1 MSSAADVGSKR
12 SRVSLGAL
20 KPLAPYALAHR
31 GRIGLALIALTVA
44 SAATLVVPIA
54 VRRMI
59 DFGFSDS
66 NAGLIRAYFLAMIGV
81 VAVLALAS
89 GARYYLVMTL
99 GERVV
104 ADLRAD
110 LFGHLTRLD
119 PSFFDAEKTGDIASR
134 LSADTT
140 QLKATFGSSASLAL
154 RNLFL
159 FVGAMTMMVV
169 TSPKLSAFVLAA
181 IPIIV
186 LPLYAAGRSVR
197 ERSRRAQDRL
207 ADATAFATESLS
219 AVRVMQS
226 FLAERFTASRYREAA
241 FGAYEAAR
249 TMTQARAIVTAAAI
263 FLAFG
268 SVVVV
273 LWLGAQ
279 EVIARKMTG
288 GTLSQFVL
296 FAVFGAGALGQLSE
310 VWNEVSQA
318 AGAAGRI
325 GEIMAVKPRIVA
337 PPQPLRLAKPVRGE
351 FAFQNVCF
359 AYPGREDDAVL
370 RDVSFRIAPGETVA
384 IVGPSGAGKS
394 TLFQLALR
402 FYDPASGA
410 VTLDGVD
417 VSKLDPADLRA
428 EIALVPQD
436 AFIFGATVADN
447 IAYGAPGATREAVV
461 AAAQQAAADGFIS
474 NLPRGY
480 DTQLGER
487 GVTLSG
493 GERQRIAIAR
503 AILKNAPVLLL
514 DEATSALDAENET
527 LVQGALETLMKGR
540 STLVIA
546 HRLATIVNADRIFVI
561 EAGRLVEEGSHASL
575 MAANGLYARL
585 ARLQFETGAAALTAV
600 ARPVGAV
607 WRARIRLDSWASATY
622 LRAFGLR
629 HAGSRRRGFGADR
642 AFSRGWAPKPVT
654 TQSRSWS

>member
-1 MSSAADVGSKR
+1 MSSADAGSKR
-12 SRVSLGAL
+12 SRVSFGAL
-20 KPLAPYALAHR
+20 KPLAPYAFAHR
-31 GRIGLALIALTVA
+31 TRIVLALIALAIA

-59 DFGFSDS
+59 DFGFSDA

-110 LFGHLTRLD
+110 LFSHLTRLD

-159 FVGAMTMMVV
+159 FVGAITMMVF

-181 IPIIV
+181 IPVIV

-226 FLAERFTASRYREAA
+226 FLAEKFTASRYREAA

-249 TMTQARAIVTAAAI
+249 AMTQARAIVTAAAI

-268 SVVVV
+268 SVVFV
-273 LWLGAQ
+273 LWLGAR
-279 EVIARKMTG
+279 EVITHRMTG
-288 GTLSQFVL
+288 GALSQFVL

-325 GEIMAVKPRIVA
+325 GEILGVQPRIVA
-337 PPQPLRLAKPVRGE
+337 PAEPLKLVTPVRGE
-351 FAFQNVCF
+351 LAFRNVSF
-359 AYPGREDDAVL
+359 AYPGREDDPVL

-402 FYDPASGA
+402 FYDTAGGA
-410 VTLDGVD
+410 VTLDGID
-417 VSKLDPADLRA
+417 VSRLDPADLRA

-436 AFIFGATVADN
+436 AFIFGASVADN
-447 IAYGAPGATREAVV
+447 IAYGAPGATREAI
-461 AAAQQAAADGFIS
+461 AAAAGQAAADGFIS
-474 NLPRGY
+474 ALPQGF
-480 DTQLGER
+480 DTLLGER
-487 GVTLSG
+487 GATLSG

-514 DEATSALDAENET
+514 DEATSALDAESET

-546 HRLATIVNADRIFVI
+546 HRLATIVNADRILVI
-561 EAGRLVEEGSHASL
+561 EAGRVVEEGSHASL

-585 ARLQFETGAAALTAV
+585 ARLQFETGATALTA
-600 ARPVGAV
+600 AA
-607 WRARIRLDSWASATY
+607 
-622 LRAFGLR
+622 
-629 HAGSRRRGFGADR
+629 
-642 AFSRGWAPKPVT
+642 
-654 TQSRSWS
+654 Q

>member
-1 MSSAADVGSKR
+1 MSSADPGSKR
-12 SRVSLGAL
+12 SRVSLAAL
-20 KPLAPYALAHR
+20 RPLAPYALVHR
-31 GRIGLALIALTVA
+31 TRIVLALVALTIA
-44 SAATLVVPIA
+44 SGATLVVPIA

-59 DFGFSDS
+59 DFGFSDA

-110 LFGHLTRLD
+110 LFSHLTRLD

-140 QLKATFGSSASLAL
+140 QLKATFGTSASLAL

-159 FVGAMTMMVV
+159 FVGAIAMMVV

-181 IPIIV
+181 IPVIV

-226 FLAERFTASRYREAA
+226 FQAERFTAGRYREAA

-249 TMTQARAIVTAAAI
+249 AMSQARALVTTAAI

-268 SVVVV
+268 SVVFV
-273 LWLGAQ
+273 LWLGAR
-279 EVIARKMTG
+279 EVIAHRMTG
-288 GTLSQFVL
+288 GALSQFVL

-325 GEIMAVKPRIVA
+325 GEIMGVKPRIVA
-337 PPQPLRLAKPVRGE
+337 PAEPIKLAKPVRGE
-351 FAFQNVCF
+351 LAFRNVSF
-359 AYPGREDDAVL
+359 AYPGREDDPVL
-370 RDVSFRIAPGETVA
+370 RNVSFGVAPGETVA

-402 FYDPASGA
+402 FYDNEGGA
-410 VTLDGVD
+410 VTLDGAD
-417 VSKLDPADLRA
+417 VSRLDPASLRA

-436 AFIFGATVADN
+436 AFIFGASVAEN
-447 IAYGAPGATREAVV
+447 IAYGAPAATREAVV
-461 AAAQQAAADGFIS
+461 AAARQAAADGFIS
-474 NLPRGY
+474 ALPRGY
-480 DTQLGER
+480 DTLLGER

-540 STLVIA
+540 TTLVIA
-546 HRLATIVNADRIFVI
+546 HRLATIVNAHRILVI
-561 EAGRLVEEGSHASL
+561 EAGRLVEEGDHPSL

-585 ARLQFETGAAALTAV
+585 ARLQFETGAAALTA
-600 ARPVGAV
+600 
-607 WRARIRLDSWASATY
+607 ATE
-622 LRAFGLR
+622 A
-629 HAGSRRRGFGADR
+629 A
-642 AFSRGWAPKPVT
+642 
-654 TQSRSWS
+654 Q

>member
-1 MSSAADVGSKR
+1 MSSADTGSKR
-12 SRVSLGAL
+12 SRVSLSAL
-20 KPLAPYALAHR
+20 KPLAPYAFAHR
-31 GRIGLALIALTVA
+31 TRIVLALIALAIA

-59 DFGFSDS
+59 DFGFSDA

-110 LFGHLTRLD
+110 LFSHLTRLD

-159 FVGAMTMMVV
+159 FVGAITMMVF

-181 IPIIV
+181 IPVIV

-226 FLAERFTASRYREAA
+226 FLAEKFTASRYREAA
-241 FGAYEAAR
+241 LGAYEAAR
-249 TMTQARAIVTAAAI
+249 AMTQARAIVTAAAI

-279 EVIARKMTG
+279 EVIAGAMTG
-288 GTLSQFVL
+288 GALSQFVL

-337 PPQPLRLAKPVRGE
+337 PAQPVKLAKPVRGE
-351 FAFQNVCF
+351 FAFQNVHF
-359 AYPGREDDAVL
+359 AYPGRHDDSVL
-370 RDVSFRIAPGETVA
+370 RAVSFRVAPGETVA

-402 FYDPASGA
+402 FYDPGSGS
-410 VTLDGVD
+410 VMLDGVD
-417 VSKLDPADLRA
+417 ISKLDPADLRA

-461 AAAQQAAADGFIS
+461 AAAKQAAADDFIS
-474 NLPRGY
+474 AMPQGY
-480 DTQLGER
+480 DTALGER

-514 DEATSALDAENET
+514 DEATSALDAESET

-546 HRLATIVNADRIFVI
+546 HRLATIVNAHRILVI

-585 ARLQFETGAAALTAV
+585 ARLQFETGAAALTA
-600 ARPVGAV
+600 AAE
-607 WRARIRLDSWASATY
+607 AA
-622 LRAFGLR
+622 
-629 HAGSRRRGFGADR
+629 
-642 AFSRGWAPKPVT
+642 
-654 TQSRSWS
+654 Q

>member
-1 MSSAADVGSKR
+1 MSSTDTGSKR
-12 SRVSLGAL
+12 SRVSLAAL

-31 GRIGLALIALTVA
+31 GRIVLALIALALA

-110 LFGHLTRLD
+110 LFSHLTRLD
-119 PSFFDAEKTGDIASR
+119 PSFFDGEKTGDIASR

-159 FVGAMTMMVV
+159 FVGAITMMVF

-181 IPIIV
+181 IPVIV

-249 TMTQARAIVTAAAI
+249 TMIQARAIVTAVAI

-279 EVIARKMTG
+279 EVIAGNMTG
-288 GTLSQFVL
+288 GALSQFVL

-325 GEIMAVKPRIVA
+325 GEIMAVQPRIVA
-337 PPQPLRLAKPVRGE
+337 PPQPLRLAKPLRGE
-351 FAFQNVCF
+351 LAFHDVRF
-359 AYPGREDDAVL
+359 AYPGREDGSVL

-402 FYDPASGA
+402 FYDPGSGA
-410 VTLDGVD
+410 VMLDGVD
-417 VSKLDPADLRA
+417 ISKLDPVELRA

-461 AAAQQAAADGFIS
+461 AAAKRAAADSFIS
-474 NLPRGY
+474 AMPQGY
-480 DTQLGER
+480 DTALGER

-514 DEATSALDAENET
+514 DEATSALDAESET

-546 HRLATIVNADRIFVI
+546 HRLATIVNAHRILVV
-561 EAGRLVEEGSHASL
+561 EAGRVVEEGSHASL

-585 ARLQFETGAAALTAV
+585 ARLQFETGAAALTA
-600 ARPVGAV
+600 AAE
-607 WRARIRLDSWASATY
+607 AA
-622 LRAFGLR
+622 
-629 HAGSRRRGFGADR
+629 
-642 AFSRGWAPKPVT
+642 
-654 TQSRSWS
+654 Q

>member
-1 MSSAADVGSKR
+1 MSSADPGSKR
-12 SRVSLGAL
+12 SRVSLAAL
-20 KPLAPYALAHR
+20 RPLAPYALVHR
-31 GRIGLALIALTVA
+31 TRIVLALVALTIA
-44 SAATLVVPIA
+44 SGATLVVPIA

-59 DFGFSDS
+59 DFGFSDA

-110 LFGHLTRLD
+110 LFSHLTRLD

-140 QLKATFGSSASLAL
+140 QLKATFGASASLAL

-159 FVGAMTMMVV
+159 FVGAIAMMVV

-181 IPIIV
+181 IPVIV

-226 FLAERFTASRYREAA
+226 FQAERFTAGRYREAA

-249 TMTQARAIVTAAAI
+249 AMSQARALVTTAAI

-268 SVVVV
+268 SVVFV
-273 LWLGAQ
+273 LWLGAR
-279 EVIARKMTG
+279 EVIAHRMTG
-288 GTLSQFVL
+288 GALSQFVL

-325 GEIMAVKPRIVA
+325 GEIMGVKPRIVA
-337 PPQPLRLAKPVRGE
+337 PAEPIKLAKPVRGE
-351 FAFQNVCF
+351 LAFRNVSF
-359 AYPGREDDAVL
+359 AYPGREDDPVL
-370 RDVSFRIAPGETVA
+370 RNVSFGVAPGETVA

-402 FYDPASGA
+402 FYDNEGGA
-410 VTLDGVD
+410 VTLDGAD
-417 VSKLDPADLRA
+417 VSRLDPASLRA

-436 AFIFGATVADN
+436 AFIFGASVAEN
-447 IAYGAPGATREAVV
+447 IAYGAPAATREAVV
-461 AAAQQAAADGFIS
+461 AAARQAAADGFIS
-474 NLPRGY
+474 ALPRGY
-480 DTQLGER
+480 DTLLGER

-540 STLVIA
+540 TTLVIA
-546 HRLATIVNADRIFVI
+546 HRLATIVNAHRILVI
-561 EAGRLVEEGSHASL
+561 EAGRLVEEGDHPSL

-585 ARLQFETGAAALTAV
+585 ARLQFETGAAALTA
-600 ARPVGAV
+600 
-607 WRARIRLDSWASATY
+607 ATE
-622 LRAFGLR
+622 A
-629 HAGSRRRGFGADR
+629 A
-642 AFSRGWAPKPVT
+642 
-654 TQSRSWS
+654 Q

>member
-1 MSSAADVGSKR
+1 MSSADAGSKR

-20 KPLAPYALAHR
+20 KPLAPYAFAHR
-31 GRIGLALIALTVA
+31 TRIVLALIALAIA

-59 DFGFSDS
+59 DFGFSDA

-110 LFGHLTRLD
+110 LFSHLTRLD
-119 PSFFDAEKTGDIASR
+119 PSFFDGEKTGDIASR

-140 QLKATFGSSASLAL
+140 QLKATFSSSASLAL

-159 FVGAMTMMVV
+159 FVGAVTMMVF

-181 IPIIV
+181 IPVIV

-226 FLAERFTASRYREAA
+226 FLAEKFTASRYREAA

-249 TMTQARAIVTAAAI
+249 AMTQARAIVTSAAI

-279 EVIARKMTG
+279 EVIAGSMTG
-288 GTLSQFVL
+288 GALSQFVL

-325 GEIMAVKPRIVA
+325 GEIMAVQPRIVA
-337 PPQPLRLAKPVRGE
+337 PAQPMKLAKPVRGE
-351 FAFQNVCF
+351 LAFHDVCF
-359 AYPGREDDAVL
+359 AYPGREGGAVL
-370 RDVSFRIAPGETVA
+370 RDVSFRVAPGETVA

-394 TLFQLALR
+394 TLFQLGLR
-402 FYDPASGA
+402 FYDPGSGS
-410 VTLDGVD
+410 VMLDGID
-417 VSKLDPADLRA
+417 ISKLDPANLRA
-428 EIALVPQD
+428 EIAVVPQD
-436 AFIFGATVADN
+436 AFIFGASVADN
-447 IAYGAPGATREAVV
+447 IAYGAPGATYEALV
-461 AAAQQAAADGFIS
+461 AAAKQAAADGFIS
-474 NLPRGY
+474 AMPQGY
-480 DTQLGER
+480 DTPLGER

-514 DEATSALDAENET
+514 DEATSALDAESET

-546 HRLATIVNADRIFVI
+546 HRLATIVNADRILVI
-561 EAGRLVEEGSHASL
+561 DAGRVVEEGSHTSL
-575 MAANGLYARL
+575 MAANGLYSRL
-585 ARLQFETGAAALTAV
+585 ARLQFETGAAALTA
-600 ARPVGAV
+600 
-607 WRARIRLDSWASATY
+607 ATEAA
-622 LRAFGLR
+622 L
-629 HAGSRRRGFGADR
+629 
-642 AFSRGWAPKPVT
+642 
-654 TQSRSWS
+654 

>member
-1 MSSAADVGSKR
+1 MSSAADAGSKR

-31 GRIGLALIALTVA
+31 GRIVLALIALAIA

-110 LFGHLTRLD
+110 LFSHLTRLD
-119 PSFFDAEKTGDIASR
+119 PSFFDGEKTGDIASR

-159 FVGAMTMMVV
+159 FVGAITMMVF

-226 FLAERFTASRYREAA
+226 FLAERFTASRYRDAA

-249 TMTQARAIVTAAAI
+249 AMSQARALVTAAAL

-279 EVIARKMTG
+279 EVIAHRMTG
-288 GTLSQFVL
+288 GALSQFVL

-325 GEIMAVKPRIVA
+325 GEIMAVQPRIVA
-337 PPQPLRLAKPVRGE
+337 PAQPMKLAKPVRGE
-351 FAFQNVCF
+351 LAFHDVCF
-359 AYPGREDDAVL
+359 AYPGREDGAVL
-370 RDVSFRIAPGETVA
+370 RDVGFRVAPGETVA

-402 FYDPASGA
+402 FYDPGSGS
-410 VTLDGVD
+410 VMLDGVD
-417 VSKLDPADLRA
+417 IARLDPVDLRA

-461 AAAQQAAADGFIS
+461 AAAKQAAADGFIS
-474 NLPRGY
+474 ALPQGY
-480 DTQLGER
+480 DTPLGER

-514 DEATSALDAENET
+514 DEATSALDAESET

-546 HRLATIVNADRIFVI
+546 HRLATIVNAHRILVI
-561 EAGRLVEEGSHASL
+561 EAGCVVEEGSHASL

-585 ARLQFETGAAALTAV
+585 ARLQFETGAAALTAT
-600 ARPVGAV
+600 AEA
-607 WRARIRLDSWASATY
+607 A
-622 LRAFGLR
+622 
-629 HAGSRRRGFGADR
+629 
-642 AFSRGWAPKPVT
+642 
-654 TQSRSWS
+654 Q

>member
-1 MSSAADVGSKR
+1 MSSAADAGKK
-12 SRVSLGAL
+12 SRVSLRAL

-31 GRIGLALIALTVA
+31 KRIVLALIALAIA
-44 SAATLVVPIA
+44 SGATLVVPIA

-59 DFGFSDS
+59 DYGFSDA

-81 VAVLALAS
+81 VAVLAVAS

-110 LFGHLTRLD
+110 LFAHLTRLD
-119 PSFFDAEKTGDIASR
+119 PGFFDAEKTGDIASR

-140 QLKATFGSSASLAL
+140 QLKSTFGSSASLAL

-159 FVGAMTMMVV
+159 FVGAIAMMVV

-226 FLAERFTASRYREAA
+226 FLAERFTAGRYREAA
-241 FGAYEAAR
+241 YGAYEAAR
-249 TMTQARAIVTAAAI
+249 AMTQARALVTAAAI

-268 SVVVV
+268 SVVFV
-273 LWLGAQ
+273 LWLGAR
-279 EVIARKMTG
+279 EVIDHRMTG
-288 GTLSQFVL
+288 GALSQFVL

-337 PPQPLRLAKPVRGE
+337 PAEPLKLAQPVRGE
-351 FAFQNVCF
+351 LAFRNVSF

-370 RDVSFRIAPGETVA
+370 RDVSFRVAPGETVA

-402 FYDPASGA
+402 FYDTAGGA
-410 VTLDGVD
+410 VMLDGVD
-417 VSKLDPADLRA
+417 VSRLDPADLRA

-436 AFIFGATVADN
+436 AFIFGASVADN

-461 AAAQQAAADGFIS
+461 AAASQAAADRFITA
-474 NLPRGY
+474 LPQRY
-480 DTQLGER
+480 DTLLGER
-487 GVTLSG
+487 GATLSG

-514 DEATSALDAENET
+514 DEATSALDAESET

-540 STLVIA
+540 TTLVIA
-546 HRLATIVNADRIFVI
+546 HRLATIVSAHRILVI
-561 EAGRLVEEGSHASL
+561 EAGRLVEEGTHASL

-585 ARLQFETGAAALTAV
+585 ARLQFETGAAAPTGV
-600 ARPVGAV
+600 AEA
-607 WRARIRLDSWASATY
+607 A
-622 LRAFGLR
+622 
-629 HAGSRRRGFGADR
+629 
-642 AFSRGWAPKPVT
+642 
-654 TQSRSWS
+654 Q

>member
-1 MSSAADVGSKR
+1 MSSADAGSKG

-20 KPLAPYALAHR
+20 RPLAPYALVHR
-31 GRIGLALIALTVA
+31 TRIVLALIALAIA
-44 SAATLVVPIA
+44 SAATLVVPVA

-59 DFGFSDS
+59 DYGFSDA

-110 LFGHLTRLD
+110 LFTHLTRLD
-119 PSFFDAEKTGDIASR
+119 PSFFDSEKTGDIASR

-140 QLKATFGSSASLAL
+140 QLKATFGASASLAL

-159 FVGAMTMMVV
+159 FVGAIAMMVV

-181 IPIIV
+181 IPVIV

-226 FLAERFTASRYREAA
+226 FRAERFTAGRYREAA

-249 TMTQARAIVTAAAI
+249 AMAQARALVTAAAI

-268 SVVVV
+268 SVVFV
-273 LWLGAQ
+273 LWLGAR
-279 EVIARKMTG
+279 EVITHRMTG
-288 GTLSQFVL
+288 GALSQFVL

-325 GEIMAVKPRIVA
+325 GEILAVKPRIVA
-337 PPQPLRLAKPVRGE
+337 PAEPLKLLRPVRGE
-351 FAFQNVCF
+351 LAFRNVSF
-359 AYPGREDDAVL
+359 AYPGREDDPVL
-370 RDVSFRIAPGETVA
+370 RDVSFRVAPGETVA

-402 FYDPASGA
+402 FYDTAGGA
-410 VTLDGVD
+410 VMLDGVD
-417 VSKLDPADLRA
+417 VSRLDPADLRA
-428 EIALVPQD
+428 EIGLVPQD
-436 AFIFGATVADN
+436 AFIFGASVADN

-461 AAAQQAAADGFIS
+461 AAAKQAAADGFIS
-474 NLPRGY
+474 ALPQGY
-480 DTQLGER
+480 GTLLGEH

-503 AILKNAPVLLL
+503 AILRNAPVLLL
-514 DEATSALDAENET
+514 DEATSALDAESET
-527 LVQGALETLMKGR
+527 LVQGAVETLMKGR

-546 HRLATIVNADRIFVI
+546 HRLATIVNADRILVI
-561 EAGRLVEEGSHASL
+561 EAGRLVEEGAHASL

-585 ARLQFETGAAALTAV
+585 ARLQFETGAAALTAD
-600 ARPVGAV
+600 AA
-607 WRARIRLDSWASATY
+607 
-622 LRAFGLR
+622 
-629 HAGSRRRGFGADR
+629 
-642 AFSRGWAPKPVT
+642 
-654 TQSRSWS
+654 Q

>member
-1 MSSAADVGSKR
+1 MSSADTGSKR

-20 KPLAPYALAHR
+20 KPLAPYAFAHR
-31 GRIGLALIALTVA
+31 TRIVLALIALAIA

-59 DFGFSDS
+59 DFGFSDA

-110 LFGHLTRLD
+110 LFSHLTCLD

-159 FVGAMTMMVV
+159 FVGAITMMVF

-226 FLAERFTASRYREAA
+226 FLAEKFTASRYREAA
-241 FGAYEAAR
+241 LGAYEAAR
-249 TMTQARAIVTAAAI
+249 TMTQARAIVTGAAI

-279 EVIARKMTG
+279 EVIAGQMTG
-288 GTLSQFVL
+288 GALSQFVL

-325 GEIMAVKPRIVA
+325 GEIMAVRPRIVA
-337 PPQPLRLAKPVRGE
+337 PAQPMKLAKPVRGE
-351 FAFQNVCF
+351 LAFHDVCF
-359 AYPGREDDAVL
+359 AYPGREGGAVL
-370 RDVSFRIAPGETVA
+370 RDVSFQVAPGETIA

-402 FYDPASGA
+402 FYDPGSGA

-417 VSKLDPADLRA
+417 ISKLNPADLRA

-436 AFIFGATVADN
+436 AFIFGATIADN
-447 IAYGAPGATREAVV
+447 IAYGAPGVTREAVI
-461 AAAQQAAADGFIS
+461 AAAKQAAADGFIS
-474 NLPRGY
+474 AMPKGY
-480 DTQLGER
+480 DTALGER

-514 DEATSALDAENET
+514 DEATSALDAESET

-546 HRLATIVNADRIFVI
+546 HRLATIVNAHRILVI
-561 EAGRLVEEGSHASL
+561 EAGHLVEEGSHASL
-575 MAANGLYARL
+575 MAANGLYSRL
-585 ARLQFETGAAALTAV
+585 ARLQFETGAAALTA
-600 ARPVGAV
+600 
-607 WRARIRLDSWASATY
+607 ATEAA
-622 LRAFGLR
+622 L
-629 HAGSRRRGFGADR
+629 
-642 AFSRGWAPKPVT
+642 
-654 TQSRSWS
+654 

>member
-1 MSSAADVGSKR
+1 MSSADAGSKT

-20 KPLAPYALAHR
+20 RALAPYALAYR
-31 GRIGLALIALTVA
+31 GRIAAALVALIVA
-44 SAATLVVPIA
+44 SGATLVVPIA

-59 DFGFSDS
+59 DHGFSDA
-66 NAGLIRAYFLAMIGV
+66 NAGFIRVYFLAMIGV

-110 LFGHLTRLD
+110 LFTHLTRLD

-140 QLKATFGSSASLAL
+140 QLKATFGSSASQAL

-159 FVGAMTMMVV
+159 FVGAIAMMVV

-181 IPIIV
+181 IPVIV

-197 ERSRRAQDRL
+197 QRSRRAQDRL
-207 ADATAFATESLS
+207 AEATAFATESLS

-226 FLAERFTASRYREAA
+226 FLAERFTAGRYRDAA
-241 FGAYEAAR
+241 YGAYEAAR
-249 TMTQARAIVTAAAI
+249 AMSQARAFVTAAAI
-263 FLAFG
+263 FLAFS

-279 EVIARKMTG
+279 DVIARRMTAG
-288 GTLSQFVL
+288 ALSQFVL

-310 VWNEVSQA
+310 VWNEASQA
-318 AGAAGRI
+318 AGAAARI
-325 GEIMAVKPRIVA
+325 GEIMAVRPRIAA
-337 PPQPLRLAKPVRGE
+337 PKRPLKLGKPVRGE
-351 FAFQNVCF
+351 LAFRNVSF
-359 AYPGREDDAVL
+359 AYPGREDDSAL
-370 RDVSFRIAPGETVA
+370 RDVSFRVAPGEVVA

-402 FYDPASGA
+402 FYDPSSGA
-410 VTLDGVD
+410 VTLDSVD
-417 VSKLDPADLRA
+417 ISRLDPASLRA

-436 AFIFGATVADN
+436 ALIFGASVADN
-447 IAYGAPGATREAVV
+447 IAYGAPDATRQAIV
-461 AAAQQAAADGFIS
+461 AAARQAAADGFIAA
-474 NLPRGY
+474 LPQAY

-503 AILKNAPVLLL
+503 AILKNAPALLL
-514 DEATSALDAENET
+514 DEATSALDAESET
-527 LVQGALETLMKGR
+527 LVQGALKTLMQGR
-540 STLVIA
+540 TTLVIA
-546 HRLATIVNADRIFVI
+546 HRLATIVNAHRILVI
-561 EAGRLVEEGSHASL
+561 EAGCVVEEGTHASL
-575 MAANGLYARL
+575 LAANGLYAGL
-585 ARLQFETGAAALTAV
+585 ARLQFETGAAALTA
-600 ARPVGAV
+600 AAE
-607 WRARIRLDSWASATY
+607 AA
-622 LRAFGLR
+622 
-629 HAGSRRRGFGADR
+629 
-642 AFSRGWAPKPVT
+642 
-654 TQSRSWS
+654 Q

>member
-1 MSSAADVGSKR
+1 MSSADAGSKASR
-12 SRVSLGAL
+12 SSLAAL
-20 KPLAPYALAHR
+20 RPLAPYAFVHR
-31 GRIGLALIALTVA
+31 TRIGLALAALVIA

-59 DFGFSDS
+59 DFGFSAD
-66 NAGLIRAYFLAMIGV
+66 NAGLIRAYFLSMIGI

-110 LFGHLTRLD
+110 LFTHLTRLD

-159 FVGAMTMMVV
+159 FVGAITMMVI

-207 ADATAFATESLS
+207 AEATAFATESLT

-226 FLAERFTASRYREAA
+226 FVAESFSAGRYRDAA
-241 FGAYEAAR
+241 YGAYEAAR
-249 TMTQARAIVTAAAI
+249 AMSEARAFVTGAAI
-263 FLAFG
+263 FLAFS

-279 EVIARKMTG
+279 DVIAHRMTG
-288 GTLSQFVL
+288 GALSQFVL

-318 AGAAGRI
+318 AGAASRI
-325 GEIMAVKPRIVA
+325 GEIMAVKPRIAA
-337 PPQPLRLAKPVRGE
+337 PANPAPLPEPVRGE
-351 FAFQNVCF
+351 LTFRNVSF
-359 AYPGREDDAVL
+359 AYPGREDDPVL
-370 RDVSFRIAPGETVA
+370 RDVSFRVAPGEVVA

-402 FYDPASGA
+402 FYDPSSGA
-410 VTLDGVD
+410 VALDGVD
-417 VSKLDPADLRA
+417 ISTLDPASLRA

-436 AFIFGATVADN
+436 AFIFGASVADN
-447 IAYGAPGATREAVV
+447 IAYGAPGASREAVV
-461 AAAQQAAADGFIS
+461 AAARQAAAHGFIAA
-474 NLPRGY
+474 LPEGY

-503 AILKNAPVLLL
+503 AILKDAPVLLL
-514 DEATSALDAENET
+514 DEATSALDAESET
-527 LVQGALETLMKGR
+527 LVQGALEALMKGR
-540 STLVIA
+540 TTLVIA
-546 HRLATIVNADRIFVI
+546 HRLATIVSAHRILVI
-561 EAGRLVEEGSHASL
+561 EAGRLVEEGTHASL
-575 MAANGLYARL
+575 LAAGGLYARL
-585 ARLQFETGAAALTAV
+585 ARLQFETGAAALTA
-600 ARPVGAV
+600 APEAV
-607 WRARIRLDSWASATY
+607 
-622 LRAFGLR
+622 
-629 HAGSRRRGFGADR
+629 
-642 AFSRGWAPKPVT
+642 K
-654 TQSRSWS
+654 

>member
-1 MSSAADVGSKR
+1 MSSADTGSKR
-12 SRVSLGAL
+12 SRVSLSAL

-31 GRIGLALIALTVA
+31 GRIALALIALAIA

-59 DFGFSDS
+59 DFGFSDA

-110 LFGHLTRLD
+110 LFSHLTRLD
-119 PSFFDAEKTGDIASR
+119 PSFFDGEKTGDIASR

-140 QLKATFGSSASLAL
+140 QLKATFSSSASLAL

-159 FVGAMTMMVV
+159 FVGAITMMVF

-181 IPIIV
+181 IPVIV

-226 FLAERFTASRYREAA
+226 FLAEKFTASRYREAA

-249 TMTQARAIVTAAAI
+249 AMTQARAIVTAAAI

-279 EVIARKMTG
+279 EVIAGSMTG
-288 GTLSQFVL
+288 GALSQFVL

-325 GEIMAVKPRIVA
+325 GEIMAVQPRIVA
-337 PPQPLRLAKPVRGE
+337 PAQPMKLAKPVRGE
-351 FAFQNVCF
+351 LAFHDVCF
-359 AYPGREDDAVL
+359 AYPGREGGAVL
-370 RDVSFRIAPGETVA
+370 RDVSFRVAPGETVA

-394 TLFQLALR
+394 TLFQLGLR
-402 FYDPASGA
+402 FYDPRSGS
-410 VTLDGVD
+410 VMLDGVD
-417 VSKLDPADLRA
+417 ISKLDPATLRA
-428 EIALVPQD
+428 EIAVVPQD
-436 AFIFGATVADN
+436 AFIFGASVADN
-447 IAYGAPGATREAVV
+447 IAYGAPGATNEALV
-461 AAAQQAAADGFIS
+461 AAAKQAAADGFIS
-474 NLPRGY
+474 AMPQGY
-480 DTQLGER
+480 DTPLGER

-514 DEATSALDAENET
+514 DEATSALDAESET

-546 HRLATIVNADRIFVI
+546 HRLATIVNADRILVI
-561 EAGRLVEEGSHASL
+561 EAGRVVEEGSHTSL
-575 MAANGLYARL
+575 MAANGLYSRL
-585 ARLQFETGAAALTAV
+585 ARLQFETGAAALTA
-600 ARPVGAV
+600 
-607 WRARIRLDSWASATY
+607 ATEAA
-622 LRAFGLR
+622 L
-629 HAGSRRRGFGADR
+629 
-642 AFSRGWAPKPVT
+642 
-654 TQSRSWS
+654 

>member
-12 SRVSLGAL
+12 SRASLGAL

-110 LFGHLTRLD
+110 LFSHLTRLD

-140 QLKATFGSSASLAL
+140 QLKATFGASASLAL

-159 FVGAMTMMVV
+159 FVGAMAMMVV
-169 TSPKLSAFVLAA
+169 TSPKLSIFVLAA

-226 FLAERFTASRYREAA
+226 FLAERFTARRYRDAA

-279 EVIARKMTG
+279 EVVARQMTG

-337 PPQPLRLAKPVRGE
+337 PVRPMKLAKPVRGE
-351 FAFQNVCF
+351 FALQNVRF

-370 RDVSFRIAPGETVA
+370 RDVSFCVAPGETVA

-402 FYDPASGA
+402 FYDPASGSI
-410 VTLDGVD
+410 TLDGVD
-417 VSKLDPADLRA
+417 LSKLDPADLRA

-461 AAAQQAAADGFIS
+461 AAAKQAAADSFVS
-474 NLPRGY
+474 DLPQGY

-503 AILKNAPVLLL
+503 ALLKNAPVLLL

-546 HRLATIVNADRIFVI
+546 HRLATIVNAHRILVI
-561 EAGRLVEEGSHASL
+561 EAGSLVEEGTHASL

-585 ARLQFETGAAALTAV
+585 ARLQFETGAAALTA
-600 ARPVGAV
+600 AA
-607 WRARIRLDSWASATY
+607 
-622 LRAFGLR
+622 
-629 HAGSRRRGFGADR
+629 
-642 AFSRGWAPKPVT
+642 
-654 TQSRSWS
+654 Q

>member
-1 MSSAADVGSKR
+1 MSSADAGSKASR
-12 SRVSLGAL
+12 SSLAAL
-20 KPLAPYALAHR
+20 RPLAPYAFVHR
-31 GRIGLALIALTVA
+31 TRIGLALAALVAA

-59 DFGFSDS
+59 DFGFSAD
-66 NAGLIRAYFLAMIGV
+66 NAGLIRAYFLSMIGI

-110 LFGHLTRLD
+110 LFTHLTRLD

-140 QLKATFGSSASLAL
+140 QLKATFGSSTSLAL

-159 FVGAMTMMVV
+159 FVGAITMMVI

-207 ADATAFATESLS
+207 AEATAFATESLT

-226 FLAERFTASRYREAA
+226 FVAESFSAGRYRDAA
-241 FGAYEAAR
+241 YGAYEAAR
-249 TMTQARAIVTAAAI
+249 AMSEARAFVTGAAI
-263 FLAFG
+263 FLAFS

-279 EVIARKMTG
+279 DVIAHRMTG
-288 GTLSQFVL
+288 GALSQFVL

-318 AGAAGRI
+318 AGAASRI
-325 GEIMAVKPRIVA
+325 GEIMAVKPRIAA
-337 PPQPLRLAKPVRGE
+337 PANPAPLPEPVRGE
-351 FAFQNVCF
+351 LTFRNVSF
-359 AYPGREDDAVL
+359 AYPGREDDPVL
-370 RDVSFRIAPGETVA
+370 REVSFRVAPGEVVA

-402 FYDPASGA
+402 FYDPSSGA
-410 VTLDGVD
+410 VALDGVD
-417 VSKLDPADLRA
+417 ISTLDPASLRA

-436 AFIFGATVADN
+436 AFIFGASVADN
-447 IAYGAPGATREAVV
+447 IAYGAPGASRKAVV
-461 AAAQQAAADGFIS
+461 AAARQAAAHGFIAA
-474 NLPRGY
+474 LPEGY

-503 AILKNAPVLLL
+503 AILKDAPVLLL
-514 DEATSALDAENET
+514 DEATSALDAESET
-527 LVQGALETLMKGR
+527 LVQGALEALMKGR
-540 STLVIA
+540 TTLVIA
-546 HRLATIVNADRIFVI
+546 HRLATIVSAHRILVI
-561 EAGRLVEEGSHASL
+561 EGGRLVEEGTHASL
-575 MAANGLYARL
+575 LAAGGLYARL
-585 ARLQFETGAAALTAV
+585 ARLQFETGAAALTA
-600 ARPVGAV
+600 APEAV
-607 WRARIRLDSWASATY
+607 
-622 LRAFGLR
+622 
-629 HAGSRRRGFGADR
+629 
-642 AFSRGWAPKPVT
+642 K
-654 TQSRSWS
+654 

>member
-1 MSSAADVGSKR
+1 MSSADAGSKR

-20 KPLAPYALAHR
+20 KPLAPYAFAHR
-31 GRIGLALIALTVA
+31 TRIVLALIALAIA

-59 DFGFSDS
+59 DFGFSDA

-110 LFGHLTRLD
+110 LFSHLTRLD
-119 PSFFDAEKTGDIASR
+119 PSFFDGEKTGDIASR

-140 QLKATFGSSASLAL
+140 QLKATFSSSASLAL

-159 FVGAMTMMVV
+159 FVGAITMMVF

-181 IPIIV
+181 IPVIV

-226 FLAERFTASRYREAA
+226 FLAEKFTASRYRAAA

-249 TMTQARAIVTAAAI
+249 AMTQARAIVTSAAI

-279 EVIARKMTG
+279 EVIAGSMTG
-288 GTLSQFVL
+288 GALSQFVL

-325 GEIMAVKPRIVA
+325 GEIMAVQPRIVA
-337 PPQPLRLAKPVRGE
+337 PAQPMKLAKPVRGE
-351 FAFQNVCF
+351 LAFHDVCF
-359 AYPGREDDAVL
+359 AYPGREGGAVL
-370 RDVSFRIAPGETVA
+370 RDVTFRVAPGETVA

-394 TLFQLALR
+394 TLFQLGLR
-402 FYDPASGA
+402 FYDPGSGS
-410 VTLDGVD
+410 VMLDGID
-417 VSKLDPADLRA
+417 ISKLDPANLRA
-428 EIALVPQD
+428 EIAVVPQD
-436 AFIFGATVADN
+436 AFIFGASVADN
-447 IAYGAPGATREAVV
+447 IAYGAPGATYEALV
-461 AAAQQAAADGFIS
+461 AAAKQAAADGFIS
-474 NLPRGY
+474 AMPQGY
-480 DTQLGER
+480 DTPLGER

-514 DEATSALDAENET
+514 DEATSALDAESET

-546 HRLATIVNADRIFVI
+546 HRLATIVNADRILVI
-561 EAGRLVEEGSHASL
+561 DAGRVVEEGSHTSL
-575 MAANGLYARL
+575 MAANGLYSRL
-585 ARLQFETGAAALTAV
+585 ARLQFETGAAALTA
-600 ARPVGAV
+600 
-607 WRARIRLDSWASATY
+607 ATEAA
-622 LRAFGLR
+622 L
-629 HAGSRRRGFGADR
+629 
-642 AFSRGWAPKPVT
+642 
-654 TQSRSWS
+654 